1 MRHKVKQ
8 EREAEERARF
18 DLWFNENVN
27 KACRDGLLAHGSFYL
42 PSEGS
47 CETIRL
53 FPLLSALDAGLRAL
67 LKNHDYSPH
76 QAMMHGKILPLSTDP
91 YEAPKE
97 DE

>member
-1 MRHKVKQ
+1 MRYKVKQ

-18 DLWFNENVN
+18 DRWFNENVDA
-27 KACRDGLLAHGSFYL
+27 ACRDGLLAHGSHYL
-42 PSEGS
+42 TTPGS
-47 CETIRL
+47 CETIQL
-53 FPLLSALDAGLRAL
+53 YALLRALDAGLRAL